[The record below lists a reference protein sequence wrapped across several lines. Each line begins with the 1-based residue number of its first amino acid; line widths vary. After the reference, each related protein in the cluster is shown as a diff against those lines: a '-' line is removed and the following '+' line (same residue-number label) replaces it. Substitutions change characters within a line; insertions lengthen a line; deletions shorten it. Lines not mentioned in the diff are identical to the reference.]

1 LQTSTKNSE
10 IIQIIYGKDFHT
22 ENLNRNMERA
32 KIASLIHSQLLQT
45 STKNSEIIQIIYG
58 KDFHTEYLNRNME
71 RAKIARLIHSQLD
84 ADIIDLII

>member
-1 LQTSTKNSE
+1 
-10 IIQIIYGKDFHT
+10 
-22 ENLNRNMERA
+22 MERA
-32 KIASLIHSQLLQT
+32 KIARLIHSQLLQT

-58 KDFHTEYLNRNME
+58 KDFHTEYLNRNLE